1 LPAALIMFEQHWHQG
16 VIGIVAGRLKEQF
29 HRPSI
34 VFASDEDGIHIK
46 GSARS
51 IDGIHIRD
59 AIEQVA
65 EQYPHIVRHFGG
77 HAAAEGSA
85 RAIEGRQIRDE
96 IEQVAE
102 QYRHLVSNFGG
113 HAAAAGLTLKKEN
126 FAEFKQVFEALI
138 ATMDADLFTATLWT
152 DGELYASAFQI
163 E

>member
-1 LPAALIMFEQHWHQG
+1 AKIKQDALNELEKIQLDETELPAALIMFEQHWHQG

-34 VFASDEDGIHIK
+34 VFAADEDGIHIK

-65 EQYPHIVRHFGG
+65 EQSP
-77 HAAAEGSA
+77 
-85 RAIEGRQIRDE
+85 
-96 IEQVAE
+96 
-102 QYRHLVSNFGG
+102 HLVSHIGG
-113 HAAAAGLTLKKEN
+113 HAAAAGFTLKKEN
-126 FAEFKQVFEALI
+126 FAEFKQVFEVLI

-152 DGELYASAFQI
+152 NGELSASF
-163 E
+163 